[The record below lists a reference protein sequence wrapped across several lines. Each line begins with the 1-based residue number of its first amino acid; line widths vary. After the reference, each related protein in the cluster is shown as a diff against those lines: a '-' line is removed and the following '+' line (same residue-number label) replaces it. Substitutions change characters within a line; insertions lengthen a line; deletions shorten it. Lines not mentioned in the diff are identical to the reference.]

1 MSYPARDGPDEANAK
16 AAAVAAAGLK
26 VLDPQPGQLDLGP
39 DGSELP
45 GEAGAVATVA
55 VGTAL
60 SAGPVATTEEDES
73 VGLYGMPL
81 ALLNKHDQLRQ
92 TVLLERLLDKER
104 AAVAAGHG
112 EGDAE
117 RDADDS
123 TPEALAWL
131 RSERVVYTMRAGEIV
146 LGRDTESFT
155 VDVNLVH
162 AGVASQTGRVSRRHA
177 LISLKS
183 DGEFYIKNIGKRPID
198 VNGRPVWR
206 GTKCRL
212 PHDSL
217 IEIANIFLLFSIN
230 TPFVAKIQRQ
240 LRQKTLL

>member
-1 MSYPARDGPDEANAK
+1 MLTRRSS
-16 AAAVAAAGLK
+16 AAS
-26 VLDPQPGQLDLGP
+26 DIQ
-39 DGSELP
+39 SS
-45 GEAGAVATVA
+45 
-55 VGTAL
+55 L
-60 SAGPVATTEEDES
+60 SFCR
-73 VGLYGMPL
+73 
-81 ALLNKHDQLRQ
+81 LRQ
-92 TVLLERLLDKER
+92 
-104 AAVAAGHG
+104 AANNDSLPFYCHS
-112 EGDAE
+112 
-117 RDADDS
+117 S
-123 TPEALAWL
+123 TPATL
-131 RSERVVYTMRAGEIV
+131 R
-146 LGRDTESFT
+146 LQSFT